1 MLQKITLNRGSTFE
15 ESFLRITAISV
26 VTLCV
31 VAMERNA
38 ADR

>member
-1 MLQKITLNRGSTFE
+1 MLQKITSNGGSTFE
-15 ESFLRITAISV
+15 ETLLRITATSV
-26 VTLCV
+26 VTLCI